1 MATLLLVFACV
12 GLAIVVSGVYG
23 VVAYSVRRREKEMG
37 IRLALGAA
45 PLSVSGLVVRQGIAY
60 ALGGLLLGLPV
71 ALATTGVM
79 RSLLFG
85 IEPRDPATIAGLCAT
100 VVAATIAAT
109 LVPARRALRV
119 NPATVLKAE

>member
-1 MATLLLVFACV
+1 
-12 GLAIVVSGVYG
+12 
-23 VVAYSVRRREKEMG
+23 VVAYSVRRREREMG

-45 PLSVSGLVVRQGIAY
+45 PLSVSGLIVRQGVAY
-60 ALGGLLLGLPV
+60 AFGGLVLGAPL

-85 IEPRDPATIAGLCAT
+85 IEPRDPATIAGLCIT
-100 VVAATIAAT
+100 VAAATIAAT

-119 NPATVLKAE
+119 DPAAVLKAE